1 MSGEERMLAEARREA
16 ARTWLLR
23 EDGPCRVKLCGMY
36 REEDVLA
43 ANACL
48 PEMVGFVTSFPKS
61 HRSVDPPALKHL
73 ASLVDERIYRVGV
86 SVDLP
91 FSRVAHNANHH
102 VDIVQLHGHE
112 DEGYINGVRMRTYA
126 GIIQAFRIQD
136 RADVERA
143 LSSSADMVLLDAGRG
158 SGETFDWRLIDGF
171 SSRRPFILAG
181 GLSPDNVAE
190 AIRVLRPWGVD
201 LSSGIETD
209 LIKDPIKMA
218 AAVAAVRSAS

>member
-1 MSGEERMLAEARREA
+1 
-16 ARTWLLR
+16 
-23 EDGPCRVKLCGMY
+23 
-36 REEDVLA
+36 
-43 ANACL
+43 
-48 PEMVGFVTSFPKS
+48 
-61 HRSVDPPALKHL
+61 
-73 ASLVDERIYRVGV
+73 
-86 SVDLP
+86 
-91 FSRVAHNANHH
+91 
-102 VDIVQLHGHE
+102 
-112 DEGYINGVRMRTYA
+112 
-126 GIIQAFRIQD
+126 
-136 RADVERA
+136 
-143 LSSSADMVLLDAGRG
+143 MVLLDAGRG